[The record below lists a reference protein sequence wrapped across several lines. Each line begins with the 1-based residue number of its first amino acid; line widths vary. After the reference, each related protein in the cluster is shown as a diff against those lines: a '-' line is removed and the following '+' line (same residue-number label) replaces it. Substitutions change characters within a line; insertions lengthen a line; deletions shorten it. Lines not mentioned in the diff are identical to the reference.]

1 MYPAFKTLFC
11 NMRTHSSWIV
21 GTSGKYNYQLRSP
34 IENHQVAGVSSRA
47 DSQLYQTLLTVPVRA
62 DALYD
67 TRGTFLQTIQFFFFF
82 QSSGGLV
89 KVKLKLTILP
99 RNLDMFRFRPRTLF
113 RLQDSF
119 IGLS

>member
-67 TRGTFLQTIQFFFFF
+67 TRGTFLQTIQFFFF
-82 QSSGGLV
+82 S
-89 KVKLKLTILP
+89 ILGRIGKSKAQAHHTSTEP
-99 RNLDMFRFRPRTLF
+99 RYVSIQTSYF